1 MQLQFSKVFPD
12 MEQDIPELPLASFSK
27 RVLVFNLSPDCKFF
41 IHSTYFHTNG
51 RASGLVLKEG
61 VKGNSEMAYCS
72 LNPEIRINILL
83 ICYFLRNVVQLKFWD
98 GGAWMSWKMAIL
110 SNPKVRTHL
119 LLCCSLAMVPR
130 IPAPGY

>member
-72 LNPEIRINILL
+72 LNPEIQINILL
-83 ICYFLRNVVQLKFWD
+83 ICYFLRNVVICASISSSKNKRLKVECNEL
-98 GGAWMSWKMAIL
+98 KICRL
-110 SNPKVRTHL
+110 SLVVTPHV
-119 LLCCSLAMVPR
+119 
-130 IPAPGY
+130 